1 MQRSIMKILFELQNQ
16 HIHSESHNNKSCNTH
31 YDNGTQPESERDKE
45 ISDAPHVNAQTTSRE
60 SR

>member
-16 HIHSESHNNKSCNTH
+16 RIHSESHDNESCNTH
-31 YDNGTQPESERDKE
+31 SDNGARPESARDKE

-60 SR
+60 PR